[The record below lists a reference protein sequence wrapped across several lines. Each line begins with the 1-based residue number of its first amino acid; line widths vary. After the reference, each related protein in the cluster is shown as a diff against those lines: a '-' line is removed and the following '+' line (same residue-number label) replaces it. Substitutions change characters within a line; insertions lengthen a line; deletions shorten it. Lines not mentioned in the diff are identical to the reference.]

1 SPGPGPHDG
10 SPLEDGEPQA
20 EPKKAPLCKVP
31 LMSHISELPRRQ
43 LAGRKVEEVAQE
55 LLSLLVPVLAGEKPR
70 GKPAFTAKGNQIFP
84 LPLPP
89 EAAGTWGEITLRSL
103 NTWAMPESDEPS
115 WDESSSVRRDIA
127 RDLIDDVTASRI
139 LQFNLHSFSWADVLK
154 SKAVSYTGEEIKVA
168 KVFSW
173 DNIRHALPAD
183 GVAAVDVLDF
193 CEAGLFGVSKDEW
206 VAEVEVMR
214 LIMNLVPVNE
224 WFHPIEGDLQTLP
237 VISQLHALDLD
248 PSENLLLSSEDL
260 KCYFYTLR
268 VPDAWSKY
276 FAFSKVVPQCFNP
289 SGDSRPHVLASRVLP
304 MGFAS
309 SVAVAQHV
317 HRNVVRRSMHD
328 PRSQLC
334 PEGELRR
341 DKFWSSHN
349 PGWRVYLDNYDELSR
364 HSTGSEPVG
373 QRPASM
379 KALRATYSESGMPV
393 NEKKSCLAQLEGEM
407 QGAPVNGDTGYALAK
422 EDKFCKYLHMA
433 VVVLES
439 PCASL
444 KEMQILTGGMVYL
457 ASFRRVAMSCLN
469 EIWRFLQKL
478 AQDMKRLLIPPA
490 VRREIALFIGV
501 APLLQIRFRNCISPI
516 VTASDASETGGG
528 VVASVSVTGYGLEAS
543 QRKVRG
549 ETPEWWDGAQILGIG
564 VGDNIGSFR
573 VALDVL
579 QVPLAGYVSV
589 VMLGFPVQY
598 TLECLPKSEAKRYS
612 DLQSLQQ
619 ALTPGGD
626 SMVALHVVTRGR
638 SSGRKLRDTMLHI
651 SALVLAANLR
661 RWASRQTASGYVD
674 DAMALLADLRFDLSS

>member
-1 SPGPGPHDG
+1 MK
-10 SPLEDGEPQA
+10 A
-20 EPKKAPLCKVP
+20 EVQQPSSRLPTVRVVASDWDRVVAGLLDLGLCR
-31 LMSHISELPRRQ
+31 LLPREQ
-43 LAGRKVEEVAQE
+43 AFCPCQQPI
-55 LLSLLVPVLAGEKPR
+55 LS
-70 GKPAFTAKGNQIFP
+70 
-84 LPLPP
+84 
-89 EAAGTWGEITLRSL
+89 
-103 NTWAMPESDEPS
+103 
-115 WDESSSVRRDIA
+115 
-127 RDLIDDVTASRI
+127 
-139 LQFNLHSFSWADVLK
+139 
-154 SKAVSYTGEEIKVA
+154 
-168 KVFSW
+168 
-173 DNIRHALPAD
+173 
-183 GVAAVDVLDF
+183 
-193 CEAGLFGVSKDEW
+193 GLFGVSKDEW

-589 VMLGFPVQY
+589 EPSKPAQRVLMSQFPNVLCVCQASDV
-598 TLECLPKSEAKRYS
+598 TLAVVKAWACRFSRAC
-612 DLQSLQQ
+612 
-619 ALTPGGD
+619 
-626 SMVALHVVTRGR
+626 MVLLHVGPGCVDGLPALPFVLQLR
-638 SSGRKLRDTMLHI
+638 SWLSTFFHGLEFMFYSKQ
-651 SALVLAANLR
+651 
-661 RWASRQTASGYVD
+661 W
-674 DAMALLADLRFDLSS
+674 LL